1 MIQFTF
7 DAMDYGKA
15 LRLARALAGLQQQEL
30 AQVAGIDASYI
41 SLIEQGKRTP
51 SLKLINKLSHAIGIP
66 PHLFTFL
73 AMEREDTEFL
83 EPTELKSIGE
93 SLTKLVLD
101 YDETRTDSI
110 RPKKSKRSRAS

>member
-7 DAMDYGKA
+7 EAMDYGKA
-15 LRLARALAGLQQQEL
+15 LRLARALSGLQQQQL
-30 AQVAGIDASYI
+30 AKVADIDASYI

-51 SLKLINKLSHAIGIP
+51 SLKFINRLSRAIGIP

-83 EPTELKSIGE
+83 EPTELTSIGE

-101 YDETRTDSI
+101 YGDTRTDSI
-110 RPKKSKRSRAS
+110 RPKKTKRSRAT

>member
-1 MIQFTF
+1 
-7 DAMDYGKA
+7 MDYGKA
-15 LRLARALAGLQQQEL
+15 LRLARALSGLQQQQLAEL
-30 AQVAGIDASYI
+30 AKIDASYI

-51 SLKLINKLSHAIGIP
+51 SLKFINRISRAIGIP

-73 AMEREDTEFL
+73 AMEREDTGFL

-101 YDETRTDSI
+101 YGEQRTHSI
-110 RPKKSKRSRAS
+110 ESKKHRRPRTT